1 MLAAQILAMLDGDL
15 WLQNARSANAAAQTL
30 ATVARDRL
38 VYPVEANEIFLKVTD
53 EEAGQLRN
61 QGFDFYEW
69 GPGQI
74 RLVTS
79 WDQDPAGVDK
89 LTAAIAA
96 L

>member
-1 MLAAQILAMLDGDL
+1 L
-15 WLQNARSANAAAQTL
+15 
-30 ATVARDRL
+30 
-38 VYPVEANEIFLKVTD
+38 FLKVSD
-53 EEAGQLRN
+53 QEAAQLRG

-79 WDQDPAGVDK
+79 WDSNRDAVDR
-89 LTAAIAA
+89 LAAAIGA